1 MISVLWLLITDG
13 KHDYNGYHF
22 NQEIVT
28 GLRENSEE
36 TPPYF
41 WSGSTFIQILQSPP
55 PEILPSPCDFM
66 VDGFINKPKPTLDSV
81 ASRNNNYSDKTF
93 GNLISFDQ
101 NTFWIHFL
109 DGICYNRLH

>member
-36 TPPYF
+36 TPPNF
-41 WSGSTFIQILQSPP
+41 
-55 PEILPSPCDFM
+55 
-66 VDGFINKPKPTLDSV
+66 
-81 ASRNNNYSDKTF
+81 
-93 GNLISFDQ
+93 
-101 NTFWIHFL
+101 
-109 DGICYNRLH
+109 